1 MIQKSTLQR
10 ILMFSV
16 ICGTAL
22 TAFGISLAA
31 DYAAETGRPAR
42 REYAAEMQGGLNR
55 AYAAETRN
63 GYYYTVQK
71 GDTLWDLS
79 RRFADSPW
87 VWPELWTENAA
98 VIANPHLIYPGQQIR
113 LTRRAGYPAQM
124 PAGGDQ
130 QLQANVQYYYSLI
143 NQVGFIRPV
152 PVAPQGVIFQ
162 KPVKGTTMI
171 AEGDIV
177 YLKPAGQ
184 AALQTG
190 ALFTV
195 YRTFDPLYDKDTKEL
210 VGTQHFLVGVVQVTE
225 RQPEYAIG
233 KVVKSYRPILLSDK
247 LMPYSRRNSR
257 ILFEKSKEG
266 IDGTIMMSEEHLR
279 MFAERNT
286 AFIDRG
292 RTHGIKEGQI
302 YSVYYRDE
310 NKLGPAKSPET
321 ITIPVNYGELIVLHV
336 EDTNSTVLITDSDQ
350 ELFAGALMR
359 TPLPAR

>member
-1 MIQKSTLQR
+1 MIRKSALQR
-10 ILMFSV
+10 ILIFSV
-16 ICGTAL
+16 IFGTAL
-22 TAFGISLAA
+22 AAFGISLAA
-31 DYAAETGRPAR
+31 DYAAETGRPAQ
-42 REYAAEMQGGLNR
+42 REVAAEIQGGLDRNP
-55 AYAAETRN
+55 ATETKN

-98 VIANPHLIYPGQQIR
+98 VIANPHLIYPGQKIR
-113 LTRRAGYPAQM
+113 LTRKAGVSPQM
-124 PAGGDQ
+124 PAGGDK
-130 QLQANVQYYYSLI
+130 QLQANVHYFYSLI
-143 NQVGFIRPV
+143 NMVGFIRRV

-177 YLKPAGQ
+177 YLKPEGN
-184 AALQTG
+184 AALETG

-195 YRTFDPLYDKDTKEL
+195 YRTFDPLYNKTTKEL
-210 VGTQHFLVGVVQVTE
+210 IGTQHLLVGVVQVTQ

-233 KVVKSYRPILLSDK
+233 KVLKSYRPILLSDK
-247 LMPYSRRNSR
+247 LMPYSRRNPR

-266 IDGTIMMSEEHLR
+266 IDGTIMMSELHLN
-279 MFAERNT
+279 MFAELNT

-292 RTHGIKEGQI
+292 RIHGIQEGQI

-310 NKLGPAKSPET
+310 NKLGPAKSAQT
-321 ITIPVNYGELIVLHV
+321 ITIPVNCGELIVLHV
-336 EDTNSTVLITDSDQ
+336 EDTNATVLITDTEK
-350 ELFAGALMR
+350 ELFDGALMR
-359 TPLPAR
+359 TPLPVR

>member
-1 MIQKSTLQR
+1 MIRKSALQR
-10 ILMFSV
+10 VLIFSV

-31 DYAAETGRPAR
+31 DYAAETGRPAQ
-42 REYAAEMQGGLNR
+42 REYAAEMQGGLDRNT
-55 AYAAETRN
+55 AAETKN

-87 VWPELWTENAA
+87 VWPELWTENSAG
-98 VIANPHLIYPGQQIR
+98 IANPHLIYPGQPIR
-113 LTRRAGYPAQM
+113 LTRKAGASPQM
-124 PAGGDQ
+124 PAGGDK
-130 QLQANVQYYYSLI
+130 QLPANVHYFYSLI
-143 NQVGFIRPV
+143 NQVGFIRRV
-152 PVAPQGVIFQ
+152 PVAPQAVIFQ
-162 KPVKGTTMI
+162 KPVKGTNMI
-171 AEGDIV
+171 SEGNTV
-177 YLKPAGQ
+177 YLKPEGH
-184 AALQTG
+184 AALETG
-190 ALFTV
+190 GLFTV
-195 YRTFDPLYDKDTKEL
+195 YRTFDPLYEIDSKEL
-210 VGTQHFLVGVVQVTE
+210 IGTQHLLVGIVQVTE

-247 LMPYSRRNSR
+247 LMPYSRRNPR

-266 IDGTIMMSEEHLR
+266 IDGTIMMSEEHR
-279 MFAERNT
+279 NMFAEFNT

-292 RTHGIKEGQI
+292 SLHGLKEGQI

-310 NKLGPAKSPET
+310 NKLGPAKSAQT

-336 EDTNSTVLITDSDQ
+336 EDTNSTVLITDSYK

-359 TPLPAR
+359 TPLPVR

>member
-1 MIQKSTLQR
+1 MIRKSALQR
-10 ILMFSV
+10 ILMFSI

-22 TAFGISLAA
+22 GAFGISLAA
-31 DYAAETGRPAR
+31 DYAAETK
-42 REYAAEMQGGLNR
+42 
-55 AYAAETRN
+55 N

-87 VWPELWTENAA
+87 VWPELWTENST
-98 VIANPHLIYPGQQIR
+98 VIANPHLIYPGQKIR
-113 LTRRAGYPAQM
+113 LTRKAGASPQM
-124 PAGGDQ
+124 PAGSDK
-130 QLQANVQYYYSLI
+130 QLQANVHYYYSSI
-143 NQVGFIRPV
+143 NQVGFIRRV

-177 YLKPAGQ
+177 YLKPEGN

-190 ALFTV
+190 GLFTV
-195 YRTFDPLYDKDTKEL
+195 YRTFDPLYDQSTKEL
-210 VGTQHFLVGVVQVTE
+210 IGTQHLLVGIVQVTQ

-233 KVVKSYRPILLSDK
+233 KVLKSYRPILLSDK
-247 LMPYSRRNSR
+247 LMPYSRQNPR
-257 ILFEKSKEG
+257 ILLEKSKEG
-266 IDGTIMMSEEHLR
+266 IDGTIMMSEEHLN
-279 MFAERNT
+279 MFAELNT

-292 RTHGIKEGQI
+292 RIHGIKEGQI

-310 NKLGPAKSPET
+310 NKLGTAKSSQT
-321 ITIPVNYGELIVLHV
+321 ITIPVDCGELIVLHV
-336 EDTNSTVLITDSDQ
+336 EDTNSTVLITDTEK

-359 TPLPAR
+359 TPLPVR